1 MVPPSIEMDGG
12 ETNKTPLL
20 ETDGAS
26 AVEAL
31 ALSAAAVLRSGGI
44 SAVAAYARRRR

>member
-31 ALSAAAVLRSGGI
+31 AVSAAAAFAQWRH
-44 SAVAAYARRRR
+44 

>member
-1 MVPPSIEMDGG
+1 MIEMDGG

-20 ETDGAS
+20 EMDGAS

-31 ALSAAAVLRSGGI
+31 AVSAAAAFAQWRH
-44 SAVAAYARRRR
+44 